1 MASGWAMT
9 FGLPIEDVLVQFTVV
24 VTATLAVQF
33 LFEHSRL
40 PGIVGLLLLG
50 MLLGPGG
57 GAVLPDEPVVE
68 LLGSIGLLYIMFL
81 AGLEIDLDV
90 VQRRTRD
97 VAAFG
102 GLAFVLSLVPAV
114 VAGVWLGMGWAGA
127 LLLGAALSSHT
138 LLSYPVVEKLGLVH
152 RRAIVATIGGTLL
165 THTMALVL
173 LAVVIQQPGGE
184 DGGVFSWLTPLA
196 LLALLAA
203 VSLVVV
209 PRLVR
214 RILDDRS
221 ITLAEQALL
230 MIAVL
235 LLLLSLAAE
244 TIGTEDILGNFL
256 AGLCL
261 NRIIHRRQ
269 ELRHHVEFV
278 GRMLFVPF
286 FFVDTGMRLE
296 LQVFTG
302 RVDTWLLAG
311 LLLTI
316 VVFGKAAAA
325 WTAGAVLGYSTAARA
340 TMFGLSM
347 PQAAA
352 TLAVMVTGRE
362 AGLIDE
368 GLVDAIIIVI
378 FITCLAGTLVTRFA
392 GEPLVEEPAELSGGE
407 LPPETREDDR

>member
-1 MASGWAMT
+1 MD

-40 PGIVGLLLLG
+40 PGIIGLLLLG

-57 GAVLPDEPVVE
+57 AAVLPEEPVVE

-90 VQRRTRD
+90 VRRRTRD

-102 GLAFVLSLVPAV
+102 GLAFVLSLVPAI

-138 LLSYPVVEKLGLVH
+138 LLSYPIIERLGLVH

-165 THTMALVL
+165 TDTMALVL

-184 DGGVFSWLTPLA
+184 NGGGFGWLTPIA

-221 ITLAEQALL
+221 ITLAEQSLL
-230 MIAVL
+230 MIAV

-244 TIGTEDILGNFL
+244 TIGTEDILGAFL

-286 FFVDTGMRLE
+286 FFVETGMRLE
-296 LQVFTG
+296 LEVFTG

-316 VVFGKAAAA
+316 VACGKAAAA
-325 WTAGAVLGYSTAARA
+325 WTAGAVFGYSTAARA
-340 TMFGLSM
+340 TMLGLSM

-362 AGLIDE
+362 ASLIDE
-368 GLVDAIIIVI
+368 VVVDAIIIVI
-378 FITCLAGTLVTRFA
+378 FLSCLAGSLVTRMA
-392 GEPLVEEPAELSGGE
+392 GERLVEEPAERSGGD
-407 LPPETREDDR
+407 LPPETRDDHR